1 MKLHGIRITLQTGAV
16 LKALL
21 MAPRDGLY
29 GLQLAEAVSLPT
41 GSIYPILAR
50 LEQAEWISG
59 DWEPRE
65 QAAAADR
72 RRRRR
77 YYRLTPLGRRAAT
90 TAVEEMER
98 TWTLN
103 PRLDPGGAQA

>member
-16 LKALL
+16 LNALL
-21 MAPRDGLY
+21 QAPSDGLY
-29 GLQLAEAVSLPT
+29 GLQLAEAVNLPT

-65 QAAAADR
+65 QAAAAGR

-90 TAVEEMER
+90 TAVAEMER
-98 TWTLN
+98 TWTLT
-103 PRLDPGGAQA
+103 PRLNPGGAQA